1 MRNAPLILNRA
12 VSAPSGLYVGG
23 AWREAARRSA
33 VTDPATGAAVGEV
46 VAATPDDARDAVAAA
61 HAAFPA
67 WASLSPDERG
77 RPLRRAY

>member
-1 MRNAPLILNRA
+1 M
-12 VSAPSGLYVGG
+12 SAPPIIHERSVESASGLYIDGS
-23 AWREAARRSA
+23 WREGPGFLT
-33 VTDPATGAAVGEV
+33 VGDPCTGATVGEV
-46 VAATPDDARDAVAAA
+46 VSATADDARDAVAAA